1 MAAQDR
7 DPDAALCESG
17 HSVDHDEVG
26 YIYIFGL
33 HHSPSGLKLAAQL
46 GHLEV
51 ARNLVLQQDGI
62 ERMYVVQA
70 AVFRPSAWRR

>member
-1 MAAQDR
+1 ML
-7 DPDAALCESG
+7 LCAKAG
-17 HSVDHDEVG
+17 TLLTMTRWDI